1 LSFGFLG
8 FAEGLCVPQY
18 GVKPAEEKALIRE
31 MNRKFDSDQLSP
43 CHCGYPT
50 LTIEFFSNGDWRISC
65 LGCGAYWSI
74 KEPFTEQAP
83 S

>member
-31 MNRKFDSDQLSP
+31 MNRKF
-43 CHCGYPT
+43 
-50 LTIEFFSNGDWRISC
+50 
-65 LGCGAYWSI
+65 A
-74 KEPFTEQAP
+74 FTEQSP
-83 S
+83 N